1 LVEIEYNISMIL
13 PNFPALEPN
22 DHSAFLLPE
31 MIAELLTKAERVDE
45 LTQTVELK
53 SEVIAS
59 LKQRIELL
67 EEALRLS
74 KIKRFAPSSEQSGQ
88 VSLFDDAEVEATVEF
103 DAETDEAVDEIEAIE
118 EDVDSESTEPS
129 QTKKKPGRKPF
140 AGNLPRVQIFITLSD
155 EEKAGAITTFFS
167 KVKEELDIIPGQVR
181 VLEYMQ
187 EKAVFLE
194 PVQDEMQRR
203 IIAAALPKHPVPGA
217 MGSIELMSYVLTC
230 KYCDGLPLYRLENIL
245 ARYGGELSRATLANW
260 VIALARPLQPLLN
273 LLRDHQQAGNIIMAD
288 ETRVQVLKE
297 PGRPATSDKFMWVT
311 LGGPPGQPS
320 VLFEYDPSR
329 SQEVPLRLL
338 DGFHG
343 YLQTDGYAGY
353 NAACLINNITQLGCW
368 DHARRKFKE
377 AQDVQP
383 KPKKGKPHKASKAD
397 HILGLIN
404 TLYMIERQIKELS
417 AVEKFQQRCK
427 RSLPVLKKLKAYL
440 EDNQHKVPKD
450 GLTGKA
456 MTYLSNQWG
465 KLMVYCS
472 NGELNISN
480 ILAEN
485 AIRPFVI
492 GRKAWLF
499 SDTPKGAQASAIHY
513 SLIETAKANGLEPYA
528 YLSQVLK
535 ALPYAD
541 TVEKIEALLPWN
553 IKNPNSAG

>member
-1 LVEIEYNISMIL
+1 MIL

-31 MIAELLTKAERVDE
+31 MIAELLEKAQRVDA
-45 LTQTVELK
+45 LTQTVELN

-88 VSLFDDAEVEATVEF
+88 MSLFDDAEVEATVEF
-103 DAETDEAVDEIEAIE
+103 EAVDEGEAIE
-118 EDVDSESTEPS
+118 AGVASETSEPS
-129 QTKKKPGRKPF
+129 QPKQKPGRKPF
-140 AGNLPRVQIFITLSD
+140 AANLPRVQIFITLSD
-155 EEKAGAITTFFS
+155 EEKAGAISTFFT
-167 KVKEELDIIPGQVR
+167 KVKEELDIIPAQVR

-194 PVQDEMQRR
+194 PAQDEMQRR

-260 VIALARPLQPLLN
+260 VIALARPLQPLIN
-273 LLRDHQQAGNIIMAD
+273 LIRDHQQAGNLIMAD

-311 LGGPPGQPS
+311 LGGSPGQPS

-353 NAACLINNITQLGCW
+353 NAVCINNNITQLGCW
-368 DHARRKFKE
+368 DHARRKFKD
-377 AQDVQP
+377 AQDAQP

-404 TLYMIERQIKELS
+404 TLYMIERQIKTLS
-417 AVEKFQQRCK
+417 AAEKFQQRCK

-440 EDNQHKVPKD
+440 DDNQHKVPKD

-456 MTYLSNQWG
+456 MTYLSNQWD

-472 NGELNISN
+472 NGELSISN

-499 SDTPKGAQASAIHY
+499 SDTPKGAKASAIHY
-513 SLIETAKANGLEPYA
+513 SLIETAKANGLEPYV
-528 YLSQVLK
+528 YLTQVLK

-553 IKNPNSAG
+553 IKNSNFAG

>member
-1 LVEIEYNISMIL
+1 MIL
-13 PNFPALEPN
+13 PNSPALEPN

-31 MIAELLTKAERVDE
+31 MIAELLEKAQRVDA
-45 LTQTVELK
+45 LTQAIELK

-88 VSLFDDAEVEATVEF
+88 MSLFDDAEVEATVEF
-103 DAETDEAVDEIEAIE
+103 ETATDEAVDEIEAIE
-118 EDVDSESTEPS
+118 AGVASETSEPS
-129 QTKKKPGRKPF
+129 QPKQKPGRKPF
-140 AGNLPRVQIFITLSD
+140 AANLPRVQIFITLSD
-155 EEKAGAITTFFS
+155 EEKAGAISTFFT
-167 KVKEELDIIPGQVR
+167 KVKEELDIIPAQVR
-181 VLEYMQ
+181 VLEYLQ

-194 PVQDEMQRR
+194 PAQDEMQRR

-368 DHARRKFKE
+368 DHARRKFKD
-377 AQDVQP
+377 AQDAQP

-404 TLYMIERQIKELS
+404 TLYMIERQIKTLS
-417 AVEKFQQRCK
+417 AAEKFQQRCK

-440 EDNQHKVPKD
+440 DDNQHKVPKD

-456 MTYLSNQWG
+456 MTYLSNQWD

-472 NGELNISN
+472 NGELSISN

-499 SDTPKGAQASAIHY
+499 SDIPKGAQASAIHY
-513 SLIETAKANGLEPYA
+513 SLIETAKANGLEPYV
-528 YLSQVLK
+528 YFTQVLK

-553 IKNPNSAG
+553 IKNSNFAGQG